1 MERGP
6 ICETRPVMDDR
17 AALAAEA
24 TIAAFR
30 AAGERL
36 DLPAFLETLAPN
48 VKLRS
53 PISFRAKF
61 DGFDDVAVVIEEV
74 FDVLQDIE
82 YFEDVGTP
90 TTRALFYRARIEG
103 QAVEGA
109 ILVRLDDGAKVAE
122 MTMFFRPLPGLTA
135 LTARL
140 TPRLTARHG
149 RARSLLVAAM
159 TRPVATL
166 TRAGDALGVRL
177 MQPRRR

>member
-1 MERGP
+1 M
-6 ICETRPVMDDR
+6 
-17 AALAAEA
+17 
-24 TIAAFR
+24 AAFR
-30 AAGERL
+30 TAGERS
-36 DLPAFLETLAPN
+36 DLAAFLETLAPS

-53 PISFRAKF
+53 PISFRARF
-61 DGFDDVAVVIEEV
+61 EGFDDVAELMREV

-82 YFEDVGTP
+82 YFEDVGTS
-90 TTRALFYRARIEG
+90 TTRALMYRARIAG

-109 ILVRLDDGAKVAE
+109 ILVRLDDGARVAE

-149 RARSLLVAAM
+149 RARSLIVAAM

>member
-1 MERGP
+1 V
-6 ICETRPVMDDR
+6 TDDR
-17 AALAAEA
+17 AALAAAEA
-24 TIAAFR
+24 TSAAFR

-36 DLPAFLETLAPN
+36 DLPAFLDTLAPN

-53 PISFRAKF
+53 PISFRARF
-61 DGFDDVAVVIEEV
+61 DGFDDVAALMREV
-74 FDVLQDIE
+74 FDVLRDIE
-82 YFEDVGTP
+82 YFEDVGTA
-90 TTRALFYRARIEG
+90 TTRALMYRARIEG

-140 TPRLTARHG
+140 TPRLTARHS
-149 RARSLLVAAM
+149 RARALALAAM
-159 TRPVATL
+159 TRPVAAL

>member
-1 MERGP
+1 
-6 ICETRPVMDDR
+6 VADDR
-17 AALAAEA
+17 AALAAAEA
-24 TIAAFR
+24 TTEAFR

-53 PISFRAKF
+53 PISFRARF
-61 DGFDDVAVVIEEV
+61 EGFDDVAVLMREV
-74 FDVLQDIE
+74 FDVLRDIE
-82 YFEDVGTP
+82 YFEDVGTS
-90 TTRALFYRARIEG
+90 TTRTLMYRATIEG

-109 ILVRLDDGAKVAE
+109 ILVRLDDGAKVTE

-140 TPRLTARHG
+140 TPRLTARRG
-149 RARSLLVAAM
+149 RARSLVVAAM